1 MEILK
6 FQKYYIRSLYK
17 SNDNIEIT
25 NIKSNFRNRF
35 NIKLKL
41 TKEDIYKEKY
51 IVFGNINKLN
61 LLELC
66 NKISTTDIKVN
77 CKIVDIFYDYT
88 NIKNNVIKREEKVI
102 FITTENMEAKLK
114 DNNINNYFIDVTYKI
129 VPLRHKNKYKL
140 MTITGTDKTN
150 NKILFT

>member
-77 CKIVDIFYDYT
+77 CKIVDIFYD
-88 NIKNNVIKREEKVI
+88 
-102 FITTENMEAKLK
+102 
-114 DNNINNYFIDVTYKI
+114 
-129 VPLRHKNKYKL
+129 
-140 MTITGTDKTN
+140 
-150 NKILFT
+150 